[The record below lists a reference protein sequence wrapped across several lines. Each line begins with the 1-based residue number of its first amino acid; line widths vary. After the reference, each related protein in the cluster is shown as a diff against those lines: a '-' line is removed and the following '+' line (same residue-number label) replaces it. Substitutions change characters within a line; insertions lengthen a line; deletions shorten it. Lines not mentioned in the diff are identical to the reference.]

1 MKYTLLFAVTL
12 SLAACANGN
21 QKQIDKPLL
30 VDDQEKLSTE
40 LQKERPQYRE
50 SYASNPKVQS
60 FIARMV
66 QKHKYDEKLLQAAF
80 ASIKTRKNSIKK
92 SNNQPEVIAPYYQ
105 YRKHFLEEDRI
116 REGRKF
122 IKKHKKWLDK
132 AEKEFGVPANI
143 IVALIGVETFYGRV
157 MGNIDVFTS
166 LSTLA
171 FEYPRRTKYFQS
183 ELEAYLLLVR
193 DNEWPIGKA
202 KGSYSG
208 ALGMGQFMPSN
219 YRKLAIDYDGNGV
232 IDLWNSVPDAVGSVA
247 RYLKHHGW
255 QKNKRA
261 VTIANVNEKLKKKW
275 KGHINEGRSPI
286 KQLPEWQ
293 AIGVANN
300 IKTHSDKT
308 GLIGLRTAKKTTT
321 YWLANKNFFVI
332 MRYNPS
338 RRYSM
343 AVLELAKEIS
353 SS

>member
-1 MKYTLLFAVTL
+1 MKYALLLMTTL
-12 SLAACANGN
+12 SLTACANN
-21 QKQIDKPLL
+21 SSHVDRPLL
-30 VDDQEKLSTE
+30 VNDKDKLSSE
-40 LQKERPQYRE
+40 LQKERPHYKY
-50 SYASNPKVQS
+50 SYANEPKVQK
-60 FIARMV
+60 FIRMMV
-66 QKHKYDEKLLQAAF
+66 EKHNYDESLLQAAF
-80 ASIKTRKNSIKK
+80 ASIKTRKKSIKK

-105 YRKHFLEEDRI
+105 YRKHFLEIDRI
-116 REGRKF
+116 KAGRDFSQKY
-122 IKKHKKWLDK
+122 KSWLNK
-132 AEKEFGVPANI
+132 AEKEFGVPADI

-171 FEYPRRTKYFQS
+171 FDYPRRTRYFQS

-219 YRKLAIDYDGNGV
+219 YRKLAIDYDNNGV
-232 IDLWNSVPDAVGSVA
+232 VDLWSSVPDAIGSVG
-247 RYLKHHGW
+247 RYLQHHGW
-255 QKNKRA
+255 QQGKTPVISVKVDNTQKS
-261 VTIANVNEKLKKKW
+261 KW
-275 KGHINEGRSPI
+275 KSHINEGRSPI
-286 KQLPEWQ
+286 KYLPEWHS
-293 AIGVANN
+293 IGVAENV
-300 IKTHSDKT
+300 KEKQEKT
-308 GLIGLRTAKKTTT
+308 GLIALRTANKVTS

-353 SS
+353 SE